1 MAMWRIRIN
10 LSGDPRSRARLD
22 EVLSRQLVSAML
34 LTPRA
39 GTQTELSGDVVL
51 ELPRD
56 DELGDLL
63 AALHTIS
70 PQVYV
75 SRADHHLID
84 QDVAIATVAQSG

>member
-10 LSGDPRSRARLD
+10 VSDDPRSRARLN
-22 EVLSRQLVSAML
+22 EVLSRQQVTAIR

-39 GTQTELSGDVVL
+39 GADAELAGDVVL

-56 DELGDLL
+56 DELGDMLT
-63 AALHTIS
+63 ALHTIS

-75 SRADHHLID
+75 SRASHDHEPSMPALAGSD
-84 QDVAIATVAQSG
+84 